1 MNTAARKGF
10 KSFASNFGFN
20 KIYKAISRQ
29 RIATLIDARVGSRCG
44 FGIFGGQKER
54 LTAK

>member
-29 RIATLIDARVGSRCG
+29 RIATL
-44 FGIFGGQKER
+44 
-54 LTAK
+54 LTRGWSLAAALAFLEDKKND

>member
-10 KSFASNFGFN
+10 KFFASNFGFN

>member
-29 RIATLIDARVGSRCG
+29 RISTLIDARVGLAAALA
-44 FGIFGGQKER
+44 FLEDQKND
-54 LTAK
+54 